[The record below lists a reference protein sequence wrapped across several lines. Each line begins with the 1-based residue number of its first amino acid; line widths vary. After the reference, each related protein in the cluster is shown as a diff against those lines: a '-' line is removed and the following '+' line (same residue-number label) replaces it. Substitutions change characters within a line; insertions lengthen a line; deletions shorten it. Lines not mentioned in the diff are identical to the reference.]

1 METWKK
7 LNVTTKKVIYESF
20 VTCHLL
26 YGLTVWGGA
35 KPSLIKPLEKL
46 LHKIWKKLETEIAIP
61 YQG

>member
-1 METWKK
+1 M
-7 LNVTTKKVIYESF
+7 S
-20 VTCHLL
+20 L